1 MLVPLVD
8 IALEDCLSG
17 TTRGCGLDTDGASWC
32 DFAVVGAGSV
42 FRVEGS
48 VFVAENDLT
57 VSGGEVVEFGGAASF
72 DLHASN
78 GGGDVGV
85 GDGGE
90 CGVEGDCVVSGG
102 CGEADGNSDLD
113 SVGDFCWHQ
122 LRHPVPE
129 RRSKLEMASTMVW
142 PIDALSAVGAT
153 ETLIVTFPPP
163 PFMLPPALPRSA
175 LLVEKASMI
184 RP

>member
-8 IALEDCLSG
+8 IALKDCLG
-17 TTRGCGLDTDGASWC
+17 RTTRSCGLNTDWASWC
-32 DFAVVGAGSV
+32 DFSVVGAGSV

-57 VSGGEVVEFGGAASF
+57 VSGGEVVEFGGSASF

-90 CGVEGDCVVSGG
+90 CGSERDCVVSGA
-102 CGEADGNSDLD
+102 CGETYGDCDLY
-113 SVGDFCWHQ
+113 SVGDFCWH
-122 LRHPVPE
+122 
-129 RRSKLEMASTMVW
+129 
-142 PIDALSAVGAT
+142 
-153 ETLIVTFPPP
+153 
-163 PFMLPPALPRSA
+163 
-175 LLVEKASMI
+175 
-184 RP
+184 